1 MAHAKLQYEDGL
13 ELAHYQSSES
23 VHPSKGA
30 NNNYG
35 GTAGNDYGGMPV
47 NEYGGMEA
55 HEYGGNSRSSSPD
68 REYPYPEDTFEKV
81 PFNSKIHED
90 GRNSRLHRDLKT
102 RQMSMIA
109 LGGALGTGLLI
120 NTYVDESRKIIW
132 VWLTFIAVLTLLS
145 QVPFRCF

>member
-1 MAHAKLQYEDGL
+1 MAHAKIQYEDGL
-13 ELAHYQSSES
+13 ELAHYQSSDS
-23 VHPSKGA
+23 VYGSKGA

-55 HEYGGNSRSSSPD
+55 HEYGGNTRSNSPD
-68 REYPYPEDTFEKV
+68 GGYPYPEDSSEKV
-81 PFNSKIHED
+81 PFNSKVYDD
-90 GRNSRLHRDLKT
+90 GMTSRLHRDLKT

-120 NTYVDESRKIIW
+120 NTCVDDDWKAI
-132 VWLTFIAVLTLLS
+132 
-145 QVPFRCF
+145 